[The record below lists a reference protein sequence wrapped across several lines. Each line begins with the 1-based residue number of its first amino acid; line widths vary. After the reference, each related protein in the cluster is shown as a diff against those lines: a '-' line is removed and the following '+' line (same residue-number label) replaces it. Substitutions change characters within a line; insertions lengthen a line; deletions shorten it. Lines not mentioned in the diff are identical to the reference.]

1 MARGS
6 AGRPQQ
12 STKTG
17 ETFALAEWF
26 NKNVDFLTELTNE
39 ELAEK
44 LGYSRPNIISMWRTG
59 RTRIPLD
66 RLTPLSKILKVDIS
80 FLLPLWV
87 EQYGGGEVYAAV
99 MKALNNTVSADEAK
113 LVKAAREVTKG
124 REFTVKKDAAK
135 KLADIITIK

>member
-1 MARGS
+1 MPRGV

-12 STKTG
+12 SIKTG

-39 ELAEK
+39 ELAEQ
-44 LGYSRPNIISMWRTG
+44 LGYTRPNIISMWRTG

-66 RLTPLSKILKVDIS
+66 RLTKLSELLKVDLS

-87 EQYGGGEVYAAV
+87 EQYGGAEAYTGV
-99 MKALNNTVSADEAK
+99 MKILQSSVSESEAK
-113 LVKAAREVTKG
+113 LVAAAREHTKG
-124 REFTVKKDAAK
+124 RDFKLKAGAAK
-135 KLADIITIK
+135 QLADLITLS